1 MKNDREKRLYPTQ
14 NSLIKNGARFSQ
26 VSNNEESKDFLRLTQ
41 NIFELTKQR
50 LNEMNFGNISAD
62 FGMSKC
68 FY

>member
-50 LNEMNFGNISAD
+50 SM
-62 FGMSKC
+62 K
-68 FY
+68 